1 MQKFSKINK
10 CYRYLLT
17 CIDIFS
23 KYAFAIPLKDKKGIT
38 TKKCFRKNF

>member
-10 CYRYLLT
+10 NYRYLLT

-23 KYAFAIPLKDKKGIT
+23 KFVFVIPLKDKKGIT
-38 TKKCFRKNF
+38 IKNS